1 MQGAGQEESKDERH
15 KRLTRQSVLAAD
27 TGCRPLR
34 RSHAPCSSAMEI
46 DSGFRRPVTSRG
58 AAAPPPSPFRYKW
71 AAAGDAQ
78 PPSPP
83 TSFLISTAQTR
94 RAAQTPFSTLHH
106 PISQPQ
112 KARCWGLHG
121 RLCRR
126 QTSTALA
133 KTEGRRPHRHRYRPS
148 YLPVPTTVGGG
159 GSGSGLPAAESGS
172 SRPSVAAIASVAT
185 ASALPPPLP
194 PTSINT
200 QSPMRA
206 ATRFS
211 SVTVATA
218 VVTGGWA
225 TAAEASVA
233 VQPVS
238 RAAGDAVHYRRH
250 PHAPSPSPPSLVAFV
265 GNRAIVLPAAAAA
278 TVTAAAT
285 DHHRSAGRAVMAA

>member
-71 AAAGDAQ
+71 AAPGDAQ

-126 QTSTALA
+126 KTPTALA

-159 GSGSGLPAAESGS
+159 GSSSGLPAAESGS

-185 ASALPPPLP
+185 ASALPPLCPQP
-194 PTSINT
+194 
-200 QSPMRA
+200 
-206 ATRFS
+206 
-211 SVTVATA
+211 
-218 VVTGGWA
+218 
-225 TAAEASVA
+225 ASTLKA
-233 VQPVS
+233 PCVQPPAS
-238 RAAGDAVHYRRH
+238 AA
-250 PHAPSPSPPSLVAFV
+250 SPSPPRWS
-265 GNRAIVLPAAAAA
+265 PAGGRQRRKPAWPCSRSPARPTTRYTTAA
-278 TVTAAAT
+278 TPTHRHHRRRRRWRSSEIGPSSCPPQPPPPSRPLPQTTTAALE
-285 DHHRSAGRAVMAA
+285 GP